1 MFDFEFT
8 IDFESQKFVDRFI
21 KYSLYLAAFISFL
34 IGFVLQD
41 ILYTI
46 YSYVSF
52 IVIVGIITLPSYPFY
67 NKNRVKFLEVKYE
80 L

>member
-8 IDFESQKFVDRFI
+8 IDFKSQDFVDRFI
-21 KYSLYLAAFISFL
+21 NYSLYLAAVISFL
-34 IGFVLQD
+34 IGFVCQN
-41 ILYTI
+41 ILYTV

-52 IVIVGIITLPSYPFY
+52 VVIVGIVTLPSYPVY
-67 NKNRVKFLEVKYE
+67 NKNQVNFLQVKYD